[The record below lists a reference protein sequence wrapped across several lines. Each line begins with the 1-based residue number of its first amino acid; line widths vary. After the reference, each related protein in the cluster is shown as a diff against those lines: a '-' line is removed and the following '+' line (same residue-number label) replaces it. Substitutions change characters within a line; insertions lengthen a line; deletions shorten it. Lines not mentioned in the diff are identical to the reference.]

1 LKADQV
7 TNGSGFPWDSARFR
21 NVGTFPATLA
31 HLLPESFNMSTS
43 TGSPAADP
51 EAAIM
56 ACVRGF
62 YGEAQKDPILGPIF
76 AAKVHD
82 WEVHYQVVSNFWS
95 HFLFGT
101 DRYGGHPYP
110 VHQSLPVEPEH
121 FDRWLALF
129 AVATK
134 EHLPPDLAERALAK
148 AHQMAQSFKA
158 GIFPFT
164 DAQGRPSR
172 QPA

>member
-1 LKADQV
+1 M
-7 TNGSGFPWDSARFR
+7 
-21 NVGTFPATLA
+21 
-31 HLLPESFNMSTS
+31 NMT
-43 TGSPAADP
+43 TTDP
-51 EAAIM
+51 EAAIV
-56 ACVRGF
+56 ACVRAF
-62 YGEAQKDPILGPIF
+62 YGEAQKDPILGPVF

-95 HFLFGT
+95 RALLGT

-110 VHQSLPVEPEH
+110 VHQKLPVEPEH
-121 FDRWLALF
+121 FERWLALF

-134 EHLPPDLAERALAK
+134 QHLPPELADRALAK
-148 AHQMAQSFKA
+148 AHQMALSFKA

-172 QPA
+172 QPG

>member
-1 LKADQV
+1 M
-7 TNGSGFPWDSARFR
+7 
-21 NVGTFPATLA
+21 
-31 HLLPESFNMSTS
+31 NMT
-43 TGSPAADP
+43 TTDP

-56 ACVRGF
+56 TCVRSF
-62 YGEAQKDPILGPIF
+62 YGHAQKDPVLGPVF

-95 HFLFGT
+95 HFLLHT

-110 VHQSLPVEPEH
+110 VHERLPIEPEH

-129 AVATK
+129 SAATK

-148 AHQMAQSFKA
+148 AHQMAESFKM
-158 GIFPFT
+158 GIFPFK

-172 QPA
+172 RPA